1 MAPAQA
7 ATLINRLR
15 ALISVTQV
23 IGTLARLSFHMMA
36 QCASIYSHCDGH
48 VEDVVPCLASTRSM
62 ERTVPGPIDER
73 ICSYSTG
80 CGFSCSKSEWVCA
93 E

>member
-1 MAPAQA
+1 MASAQA
-7 ATLINRLR
+7 AALINRLR

-23 IGTLARLSFHMMA
+23 IGTLARFSFHLKA
-36 QCASIYSHCDGH
+36 RCASIYSHWDGH
-48 VEDVVPCLASTRSM
+48 VEGAVPYLASTRSM

-73 ICSYSTG
+73 ICSYSTK
-80 CGFSCSKSEWVCA
+80 CGFSCSKSGWVYA